1 MHLQTQR
8 CSHTGRHTHTQTSMR
23 THCYERV
30 GEKHAHAGTS
40 ICTYMYANTYPA
52 SSSTL
57 DMQAH
62 TLRASSSTLD
72 ICTYMYAN
80 TYPALLSTLD
90 MQAHTS
96 RASSS
101 TLDMHAGTRID
112 MGWTKH
118 PELSV
123 QVARECPYQIKHGLI
138 RTHTLRYQA
147 LWTCRHTHRARHQ
160 ALWTCMQVQELIW
173 VG

>member
-30 GEKHAHAGTS
+30 GEEHAHAGTS

-62 TLRASSSTLD
+62 T
-72 ICTYMYAN
+72 
-80 TYPALLSTLD
+80 
-90 MQAHTS
+90 S

-112 MGWTKH
+112 MGWMKH

-123 QVARECPYQIKHGLI
+123 HLVRQWQGRLPWIRRLLRRRPRSSSAKPEHGHGYGDI
-138 RTHTLRYQA
+138 SPKP
-147 LWTCRHTHRARHQ
+147 HRFVVRNIPE
-160 ALWTCMQVQELIW
+160 ME
-173 VG
+173 

>member
-1 MHLQTQR
+1 MQSHRQT
-8 CSHTGRHTHTQTSMR
+8 HTHTQTSMR

-30 GEKHAHAGTS
+30 GEKHAHAGNS

-62 TLRASSSTLD
+62 TLRASSITLD

-112 MGWTKH
+112 MGWMKH

-123 QVARECPYQIKHGLI
+123 HVVRQWQGRLPWIRRLLRRRPRSSSAKPEHGHGYGDI
-138 RTHTLRYQA
+138 SPKP
-147 LWTCRHTHRARHQ
+147 HRFVVRNIPE
-160 ALWTCMQVQELIW
+160 ME
-173 VG
+173 